1 MANMKKLTRDYGEI
15 IWTGK
20 KCIMG
25 MPISFTR
32 YILTDSK
39 LITRVGLLNL
49 KEDEIELYRVYDK
62 SMKLPFGQRIVG
74 CGTITLLSKDSD
86 TPTKVMQSVKHPR
99 DVKRLL
105 DSAIQE
111 QRDKYSVRGRDMMGA
126 SAHMDD
132 RDGYGIPDHL
142 SSPAALWSERRFS
155 SIFPNKCSLFHKCC
169 MIGWQIHKATLHKDH
184 LLDFVRVL
192 LASFPSYCTIRPCK
206 ATALPRP
213 RCTI

>member
-86 TPTKVMQSVKHPR
+86 TSTKVMQSVKHPR
-99 DVKRLL
+99 CKEAARLRNTG
-105 DSAIQE
+105 AARQV
-111 QRDKYSVRGRDMMGA
+111 QRPRQGHDGSLRAHGGQGR
-126 SAHMDD
+126 
-132 RDGYGIPDHL
+132 
-142 SSPAALWSERRFS
+142 RR
-155 SIFPNKCSLFHKCC
+155 
-169 MIGWQIHKATLHKDH
+169 
-184 LLDFVRVL
+184 
-192 LASFPSYCTIRPCK
+192 Y
-206 ATALPRP
+206 PRP
-213 RCTI
+213 A

>member
-32 YILTDSK
+32 YILTEAK

-62 SMKLPFGQRIVG
+62 STKLPFGQRIVG

-86 TPTKVMQSVKHPR
+86 TPTKTLEKIKNPR
-99 DVKRLL
+99 EVKRLL
-105 DSAIQE
+105 DAAVQE

-126 SAHMDD
+126 SAHMEDL
-132 RDGYGIPDHL
+132 DGDGIPDDPHG
-142 SSPAALWSERRFS
+142 FTGM
-155 SIFPNKCSLFHKCC
+155 N
-169 MIGWQIHKATLHKDH
+169 
-184 LLDFVRVL
+184 
-192 LASFPSYCTIRPCK
+192 
-206 ATALPRP
+206 
-213 RCTI
+213 

>member
-32 YILTDSK
+32 YILTEAK

-86 TPTKVMQSVKHPR
+86 TPTKTLEKIKNPR
-99 DVKRLL
+99 EVKRLL
-105 DSAIQE
+105 DAAVQE
-111 QRDKYSVRGRDMMGA
+111 QRDKYSVRRRDMMGA

-132 RDGYGIPDHL
+132 LDGDGIPDDPHG
-142 SSPAALWSERRFS
+142 FTGM
-155 SIFPNKCSLFHKCC
+155 N
-169 MIGWQIHKATLHKDH
+169 
-184 LLDFVRVL
+184 
-192 LASFPSYCTIRPCK
+192 
-206 ATALPRP
+206 
-213 RCTI
+213 

>member
-86 TPTKVMQSVKHPR
+86 TPTTVMQSVKHPR

-111 QRDKYSVRGRDMMGA
+111 QRDK
-126 SAHMDD
+126 
-132 RDGYGIPDHL
+132 
-142 SSPAALWSERRFS
+142 E
-155 SIFPNKCSLFHKCC
+155 
-169 MIGWQIHKATLHKDH
+169 
-184 LLDFVRVL
+184 
-192 LASFPSYCTIRPCK
+192 
-206 ATALPRP
+206 
-213 RCTI
+213 

>member
-1 MANMKKLTRDYGEI
+1 MSNMKKLTRDYGEI

-32 YILTDSK
+32 YILTETK

-62 SMKLPFGQRIVG
+62 STKLPFGQRIVG

-86 TPTKVMQSVKHPR
+86 TPTKTLEKIKNPR
-99 DVKRLL
+99 AVKRLL
-105 DSAIQE
+105 DAAVQE

-126 SAHMDD
+126 SAHMEDL
-132 RDGYGIPDHL
+132 DGDGIPDDPHG
-142 SSPAALWSERRFS
+142 FTGM
-155 SIFPNKCSLFHKCC
+155 N
-169 MIGWQIHKATLHKDH
+169 
-184 LLDFVRVL
+184 
-192 LASFPSYCTIRPCK
+192 
-206 ATALPRP
+206 
-213 RCTI
+213 

>member
-32 YILTDSK
+32 YILTETK

-62 SMKLPFGQRIVG
+62 STKLPFGQRIVG

-86 TPTKVMQSVKHPR
+86 TPTKTLEKIKNPR
-99 DVKRLL
+99 EVKRLL
-105 DSAIQE
+105 DAAVQE
-111 QRDKYSVRGRDMMGA
+111 QRDMMGA
-126 SAHMDD
+126 SAHMEDL
-132 RDGYGIPDHL
+132 DGDGIPDDPHG
-142 SSPAALWSERRFS
+142 FTGM
-155 SIFPNKCSLFHKCC
+155 N
-169 MIGWQIHKATLHKDH
+169 
-184 LLDFVRVL
+184 
-192 LASFPSYCTIRPCK
+192 
-206 ATALPRP
+206 
-213 RCTI
+213 

>member
-39 LITRVGLLNL
+39 LITRVGLLSL

-62 SMKLPFGQRIVG
+62 SVKLPFGQRIVG

-86 TPTKVMQSVKHPR
+86 TPSKILQSIKRPR
-99 DVKRLL
+99 EVKRLL
-105 DSAIQE
+105 DAAVQE
-111 QRDKYSVRGRDMMGA
+111 QRDRYSVRGRDMMGA
-126 SAHMDD
+126 SSHMQDL
-132 RDGYGIPDHL
+132 DGDGIPDDPHCF
-142 SSPAALWSERRFS
+142 ADNDD
-155 SIFPNKCSLFHKCC
+155 IN
-169 MIGWQIHKATLHKDH
+169 
-184 LLDFVRVL
+184 
-192 LASFPSYCTIRPCK
+192 
-206 ATALPRP
+206 
-213 RCTI
+213 